1 MANNIKAIA
10 HFHNLGV
17 KLLPCRKAAVVIP
30 DTYCDGSGMT
40 LTYSIYKVDV
50 KMSGR
55 QFHKYLVDHGLLSA
69 DGCLCD
75 PVWNS
80 GFAWQWLSS

>member
-1 MANNIKAIA
+1 MNYIMANNTKAIA
-10 HFHNLGV
+10 HFHSLGV
-17 KLLPCRKAAVVIP
+17 KLLPCKKAAVVVP

-40 LTYSIYKVDV
+40 LTYSIYKVDM

-55 QFHKYLVDHGLLSA
+55 QFHKYLVDHGLLSTN
-69 DGCLCD
+69 GCLCD

-80 GFAWQWLSS
+80 GFAW